1 MSSAGHWGDSHGS
14 HGKGQTD
21 VPKREPVI
29 FVLLLAAA
37 LAIPLGMIFV
47 LNLPPALAVLTLALV
62 ALLAVLAPRLYE
74 FKEYERGVVF
84 RLGRFQYVAEP
95 GWHILFPAFQSVEV
109 VDMRTQTLDVEPQD
123 VITKEDIKLRIDAI
137 AYIRIVDAKKAVIE
151 VKDIHH
157 AVSHLLH
164 GELRSQI
171 GRLPMQDVLENM
183 EELNAKLYLALKQVE
198 DDWGMKA
205 INVEMTHIE
214 IPPGLEEAFRKK
226 KEAEEYKEKIE
237 IEASARREAV
247 RILNEA
253 TQHMDEK
260 TIAYLYLDTLK
271 RVADGRSSKIIL
283 PVELSDL
290 AQGITQS
297 LKNRVDEKKLAQE
310 LVNAYKKDSEAA

>member
-1 MSSAGHWGDSHGS
+1 MADHGRGGGGTKGH
-14 HGKGQTD
+14 GQD

-47 LNLPPALAVLTLALV
+47 FNLPPALAVFALALI
-62 ALLAVLAPRLYE
+62 ALLAALAPRLYE
-74 FKEYERGVVF
+74 FKEYERGVIF
-84 RLGRFQYVAEP
+84 RLGRFQYVAQP
-95 GWHILFPAFQSVEV
+95 GWHVLFPAFQTVEV
-109 VDMRTQTLDVEPQD
+109 VDMRTQTLDVDPQD
-123 VITKEDIKLRIDAI
+123 VITKEDIRLRIDAI

-151 VKDIHH
+151 VKDITN

-183 EELNAKLYLALKQVE
+183 DELNAKLYLALKQVE
-198 DDWGMKA
+198 DDWGIKA
-205 INVEMTHIE
+205 INVEITDIE
-214 IPPGLEEAFRKK
+214 LPQGLEDAFRRRE
-226 KEAEEYKEKIE
+226 EAKQYKEKIE
-237 IEASARREAV
+237 IEAAARREAV

-253 TQHMDEK
+253 TQDMDEK

-290 AQGITQS
+290 AQGITRS
-297 LKNRVDEKKLAQE
+297 LKNRGVDEKKLAKE
-310 LVNAYKKDSEAA
+310 LVKAYKDDANAA